1 MEQAN
6 KEASDRDVSLGRL
19 DAFCQRAIFATILFI
34 LVWAPLGLGSTGS
47 VAFLVIQAATAIA
60 LALWAVRWWVQR
72 PFRLCWSPVC
82 WAVLAFLLYALP
94 RCQMVYLQYVG
105 RQQLVRVVVYVA
117 LFFLVLH
124 NLNRKESA
132 AIVAMTLIAVGFV
145 LAFVGMTQFVKHY
158 PTLLGVMRPAQY
170 LARASGT
177 FVNPNNFAAYLEMIV
192 PIALAYVMMG
202 RLSPTLK
209 VLIAYCA
216 LAMLVGIAMSLS
228 RGGIIAMAATLILFC
243 FVLLAQRDFWLPAI
257 IALGTLLILGLV
269 FASQFD
275 SIQRR
280 FASALHNERA
290 DFNGRVFYWQAAKEL
305 YAQQPVWGVGPGH
318 YDVEFSSVR
327 PFQVQQR
334 PEYAHNDYL
343 NTLCEWGS
351 VGMGIISIFCGLL
364 AWQVVQ
370 AWQAFGRSSTESV
383 LKKSD
388 RRAFILGAAAGLLA
402 LMLHCI
408 VDFNMQ
414 IPGDA
419 ITAITL
425 MAIIAA
431 HARFVSE
438 RYWKNPEVFGKI
450 CLTILAAA
458 AVVYLV
464 AAGIHKGRETYW
476 LRQAQNEKISWPREE
491 FCLKNAHEI
500 APDNAETD
508 YLLGEGLRLVSRD
521 GASDYVDTAKEA
533 IRWFSAGMTI
543 NRFDPRFPLRIGMC
557 LDWID
562 HANDATQYFDIAERL
577 DPNNYYIALEDGR
590 HCVALGEYQD
600 AKRWINRSL
609 QLAWS
614 TNAWVSLNFLND
626 HNPDPAAKPPK

>member
-1 MEQAN
+1 
-6 KEASDRDVSLGRL
+6 
-19 DAFCQRAIFATILFI
+19 
-34 LVWAPLGLGSTGS
+34 
-47 VAFLVIQAATAIA
+47 
-60 LALWAVRWWVQR
+60 
-72 PFRLCWSPVC
+72 
-82 WAVLAFLLYALP
+82 
-94 RCQMVYLQYVG
+94 MVDIQYVG

-124 NLNRKESA
+124 NLNRKESTT
-132 AIVAMTLIAVGFV
+132 IVVMTLMAVGFI
-145 LAFVGMTQFVKHY
+145 LAFVGVAQFVKHY
-158 PTLLGVMRPAQY
+158 PTLLGVTRPAQY

-192 PIALAYVMMG
+192 PIALASVMMG
-202 RLSPTLK
+202 RFSPTVK
-209 VLIAYCA
+209 VLLAYCA
-216 LAMLVGIAMSLS
+216 FAMLAGIAMSVS
-228 RGGIIAMAATLILFC
+228 RGGIIAMAVTLVLFC
-243 FVLLAQRDFWLPAI
+243 FVLLAQRDFWLPAV
-257 IALGTLLILGLV
+257 IALGTMLILGLV

-290 DFNGRVFYWQAAKEL
+290 DFNGRIFYWQAAKEL
-305 YAQQPVWGVGPGH
+305 YARHHFWGIGPGH
-318 YDVEFSSVR
+318 YDVEFPSVR

-334 PEYAHNDYL
+334 AQYVHNDYL
-343 NTLCEWGS
+343 NTLCEWGT
-351 VGMGIISIFCGLL
+351 VGMGIIAIFCGLL
-364 AWQVVQ
+364 AWQIVQ
-370 AWQAFGRSSTESV
+370 AWQAFGRSSSESV

-388 RRAFILGAAAGLLA
+388 RRAFILGATVGLVA

-425 MAIIAA
+425 MALIAA

-450 CLTILAAA
+450 CLTILAAG

-464 AAGIHKGRETYW
+464 AAEIRTGRETYW
-476 LRQAQNEKISWPREE
+476 LRQAKNEEVSWSREE
-491 FCLKNAHEI
+491 LCLKNAHDI

-508 YLLGEGLRLVSRD
+508 FTLGEGLRLVSKE
-521 GASDYVDTAKEA
+521 GASDYADTAKEA
-533 IRWFSAGMTI
+533 IRWFSAGMAI

-562 HANDATQYFDIAERL
+562 HAHDATQYFDLAEHL
-577 DPNNYYIALEDGR
+577 DPNNYYIALENGR
-590 HCVALGEYQD
+590 HCVALGEYED

-609 QLAWS
+609 QIAWS
-614 TNAWVSLNFLND
+614 TNAWVSLNFLNG
-626 HNPDPAAKPPK
+626 HHPDPAAKLPK